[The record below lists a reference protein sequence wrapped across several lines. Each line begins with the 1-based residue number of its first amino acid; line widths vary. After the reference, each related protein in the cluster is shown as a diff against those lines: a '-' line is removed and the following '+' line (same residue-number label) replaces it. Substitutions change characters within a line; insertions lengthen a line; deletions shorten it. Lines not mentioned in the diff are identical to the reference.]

1 MSLALWCQFNG
12 SSSVTWSR
20 CKRKEKKFQSGY
32 WSPAHMAALSNRC
45 FSFVLL
51 QSLSSEAQSQRGDSW
66 CEPSCYSQQTERRL
80 QVENKHEPGSVLVDF
95 LLLWYDKAVEEDMTD
110 GTDCVLLYVILYI
123 GARGLGLCFLL
134 HTHQPAHFHPKWK
147 AGITPNAPASLES
160 FTSAAKCAS
169 KREMSH
175 ILALMDGG
183 EGVRS
188 PGLMLHLIMAG
199 RREANTSQL
208 TCLTWLHL
216 FLHDQR
222 WHSIT
227 ACDFGCVS
235 PANVFCFFF
244 FLEIQISV
252 LGLCDSKE
260 WGITQNPDLN
270 TRKRVFSATAWQHAL
285 KPWVM

>member
-1 MSLALWCQFNG
+1 MAQIVCFYMWFCILEQGDWACAFSSTLTSRLIFILNG
-12 SSSVTWSR
+12 KLVSHRTLLQAWSHSR
-20 CKRKEKKFQSGY
+20 LQLNVLQSG
-32 WSPAHMAALSNRC
+32 
-45 FSFVLL
+45 
-51 QSLSSEAQSQRGDSW
+51 
-66 CEPSCYSQQTERRL
+66 
-80 QVENKHEPGSVLVDF
+80 
-95 LLLWYDKAVEEDMTD
+95 
-110 GTDCVLLYVILYI
+110 
-123 GARGLGLCFLL
+123 
-134 HTHQPAHFHPKWK
+134 KW
-147 AGITPNAPASLES
+147 G
-160 FTSAAKCAS
+160 
-169 KREMSH
+169 H

-183 EGVRS
+183 EGVCS

-244 FLEIQISV
+244 FFLEIQISV